1 MNIKKFNLL
10 FYFFIA
16 NIILFFVILIINSY
30 ISYKLRLNSIDL
42 EIINSKVKN
51 RFRLNFQKQDNINI
65 DTILKKNPFKVI
77 ESINDNNKNIE
88 SQIKEIPIADIK
100 DFELR
105 GIIWSEEKKDR
116 IAIIYDKKL
125 KLEGIYG
132 IGDKLGGAII
142 KNIMKDQII
151 VNINNKDKRILF
163 SDFTTL
169 ENGMN
174 FSENEMNFSKELNF
188 VVSKH
193 ILKSKLSNMPSL
205 LRSMRVVPYSSSG
218 IKGFKVV
225 SIRDR
230 FIKNRL
236 GLKKGDIILSI
247 NGKQVITM
255 DNIMQLYSKVQD
267 IDHVDLEIL
276 RNGQRQILSYSIK

>member
-16 NIILFFVILIINSY
+16 NIILFFVILTINNY
-30 ISYKLRLNSIDL
+30 ISYKLRLNSINL

-51 RFRLNFQKQDNINI
+51 RFRLNFQKQDNIDIN
-65 DTILKKNPFKVI
+65 TILKRNPFKVI

-125 KLEGIYG
+125 QLEGIYS
-132 IGDKLGGAII
+132 IGDKLSGATI
-142 KNIMKDQII
+142 KDIMKDQII

-163 SDFTTL
+163 SDFTKF
-169 ENGMN
+169 ENG
-174 FSENEMNFSKELNF
+174 MNFSKELNF
-188 VVSKH
+188 IVSKH

-205 LRSMRVVPYSSSG
+205 LRSMRIVPYSASG

-225 SIRDR
+225 SIRDK

-247 NGKQVITM
+247 NGKQVTNM

-276 RNGQRQILSYSIK
+276 RNGQRQVLSYSIK

>member
-1 MNIKKFNLL
+1 MNIKKINLL

-16 NIILFFVILIINSY
+16 NIILFFVILTINNY
-30 ISYKLRLNSIDL
+30 ISYKLKLNSINL

-51 RFRLNFQKQDNINI
+51 RFRLNFQKQNSIDI
-65 DTILKKNPFKVI
+65 DTILKRNPFKVI
-77 ESINDNNKNIE
+77 ESLNDNNKNIE

-105 GIIWSEEKKDR
+105 GIIWSKEKKDR

-174 FSENEMNFSKELNF
+174 FSKELNF

-205 LRSMRVVPYSSSG
+205 LRSMRVVPYSLSG

-230 FIKNRL
+230 FIKNKL
-236 GLKKGDIILSI
+236 GIKKGDIILSI
-247 NGKQVITM
+247 NGKQVTNM
-255 DNIMQLYSKVQD
+255 DNIMQFYSKVQD

-276 RNGQRQILSYSIK
+276 RNGQRQVLSYSIK

>member
-1 MNIKKFNLL
+1 MSIINNMNIKKFNLL

-16 NIILFFVILIINSY
+16 NIILFFVILTINNY
-30 ISYKLRLNSIDL
+30 ISYKLRLNSINL

-51 RFRLNFQKQDNINI
+51 RFRLNFQKQDNIDIN
-65 DTILKKNPFKVI
+65 TILKRNPFKVI

-125 KLEGIYG
+125 QLEGIYS
-132 IGDKLGGAII
+132 IGDKLSGATI
-142 KNIMKDQII
+142 KDIMKDQII

-163 SDFTTL
+163 SDFTKF
-169 ENGMN
+169 ENG
-174 FSENEMNFSKELNF
+174 MNFSKELNF
-188 VVSKH
+188 IVSKH

-205 LRSMRVVPYSSSG
+205 LRSMRIVPYSASG

-225 SIRDR
+225 SIRDK

-247 NGKQVITM
+247 NGKQVTNM

-276 RNGQRQILSYSIK
+276 RNGQRQVLSYSIK

>member
-16 NIILFFVILIINSY
+16 NIILFFVILTINNY
-30 ISYKLRLNSIDL
+30 ISYKLKLNSINL

-51 RFRLNFQKQDNINI
+51 RFRLNFQKQNSIDI
-65 DTILKKNPFKVI
+65 DTILKRNPFKVI
-77 ESINDNNKNIE
+77 ESLNDNNKNIE

-105 GIIWSEEKKDR
+105 GIIWSKEKKDR

-169 ENGMN
+169 ENG
-174 FSENEMNFSKELNF
+174 MNFSKELNF

-247 NGKQVITM
+247 NGKQVTNM
-255 DNIMQLYSKVQD
+255 DNIMQFYSKVQD

-276 RNGQRQILSYSIK
+276 RNGQRQVLSYSIK

>member
-16 NIILFFVILIINSY
+16 NIILVFSILIINNY
-30 ISYKLRLNSIDL
+30 ISYKLKLNSIEL
-42 EIINSKVKN
+42 GISNSKVKN
-51 RFRLNFQKQDNINI
+51 RFKLHFQKHDNIDI
-65 DTILKKNPFKVI
+65 DTILKRNPFKVI
-77 ESINDNNKNIE
+77 ESINNNNKNIE

-132 IGDKLGGAII
+132 IGDKLSGAII
-142 KNIMKDQII
+142 KDIMKDQII

-163 SDFTTL
+163 SDFIKL
-169 ENGMN
+169 KKEIN
-174 FSENEMNFSKELNF
+174 SSKELNYL
-188 VVSKH
+188 VSKH
-193 ILKSKLSNMPSL
+193 ILKSKLSNMPFL
-205 LRSMRVVPYSSSG
+205 LRSIRVVPYSSLG

-230 FIKNRL
+230 FIKNGL

-247 NGKQVITM
+247 NGKQVINM
-255 DNIMQLYSKVQD
+255 DNVMQFYSKIQD

-276 RNGQRQILSYSIK
+276 RNGQRQVLSYSIK

>member
-16 NIILFFVILIINSY
+16 NIILFFVILTINNY
-30 ISYKLRLNSIDL
+30 ISYKLRLNSINL

-51 RFRLNFQKQDNINI
+51 RFKLNFQKQNSIDI
-65 DTILKKNPFKVI
+65 DTILKRNPFKVI

-125 KLEGIYG
+125 QLEGIYS
-132 IGDKLGGAII
+132 IGDKLSGAII
-142 KNIMKDQII
+142 KDIMKDQII

-163 SDFTTL
+163 SDFTTF
-169 ENGMN
+169 ENG
-174 FSENEMNFSKELNF
+174 MNFSKELNF
-188 VVSKH
+188 IVSKH

-230 FIKNRL
+230 FIKNGL

-247 NGKQVITM
+247 NGKQVINM

-267 IDHVDLEIL
+267 IEHVDLEIL
-276 RNGQRQILSYSIK
+276 RNGQRQVLSYSIK

>member
-16 NIILFFVILIINSY
+16 NIILFFVILTINNY
-30 ISYKLRLNSIDL
+30 ISYKLKLNSINL

-51 RFRLNFQKQDNINI
+51 RFRLNFQKQNSIDI
-65 DTILKKNPFKVI
+65 DTILKRNPFKVI
-77 ESINDNNKNIE
+77 ESLNDNNKNIE

-105 GIIWSEEKKDR
+105 GIIWSKEKKDR

-169 ENGMN
+169 ENG
-174 FSENEMNFSKELNF
+174 MNFSKELNF

-247 NGKQVITM
+247 NGKQVTNM
-255 DNIMQLYSKVQD
+255 DNIMQFYSKVQD

-276 RNGQRQILSYSIK
+276 RNGQRQLLSYSIK

>member
-16 NIILFFVILIINSY
+16 NIILFFVILTINNY

-42 EIINSKVKN
+42 EINNSKVKN
-51 RFRLNFQKQDNINI
+51 RLRINFQKQDNIDI
-65 DTILKKNPFKVI
+65 DPILKKNPFKVI
-77 ESINDNNKNIE
+77 ESLNDNSKDIE
-88 SQIKEIPIADIK
+88 SKIKEIPIADIK

-105 GIIWSEEKKDR
+105 GIIWSKEKKDR

-125 KLEGIYG
+125 KLEGIYS
-132 IGDKLGGAII
+132 IGDKLSGAII
-142 KNIMKDQII
+142 KDIMKDQII

-163 SDFTTL
+163 SDFTKL
-169 ENGMN
+169 ENG
-174 FSENEMNFSKELNF
+174 MNFSKELNF

-193 ILKSKLSNMPSL
+193 ILKSELSNMPSL

-225 SIRDR
+225 SIRDK
-230 FIKNRL
+230 FIKNKL
-236 GLKKGDIILSI
+236 GIKKGDIILSI
-247 NGKQVITM
+247 NGKQVTNM

-267 IDHVDLEIL
+267 IEHVDLEIL
-276 RNGQRQILSYSIK
+276 RNGQRQVLSYSIK